1 MFCNK
6 CGKQIPDA
14 SSFCNYC
21 GNRIDGESMPAYT
34 TLQMKCKSCGG
45 CLFIDSTR
53 DIKTLTCPY
62 CGETELM
69 IESETVAAERIRS
82 QAYKE
87 VELYKQ
93 AKEAELEKIRQETK
107 EKLALAQQA
116 VANANRDAELAR
128 SKANIKLART
138 NKKHHTLSPLMQA
151 VVLMMVGISL
161 VAISLILIT
170 LPFSDTEIGV
180 SIILP
185 LLVAGIVLQMIG
197 LLQIKRNK

>member
-6 CGKQIPDA
+6 CGKQVPDA

-21 GNRIDGESMPAYT
+21 GNRIDRDNMPAYT

-45 CLFIDSTR
+45 CLFIDNSR

-62 CGETELM
+62 CGETELV
-69 IESETVAAERIRS
+69 IESEAVAAERIRS

-87 VELYKQ
+87 IEFYKQ
-93 AKEAELEKIRQETK
+93 DKEAELEKIRQETK
-107 EKLALAQQA
+107 EKLSLAQQA
-116 VANANRDAELAR
+116 IANANREAELAR
-128 SKANIKLART
+128 SKANIKLARA
-138 NKKHHTLSPLMQA
+138 NKKRNTLSPLMQT
-151 VVLMMVGISL
+151 VVLIMVGIGL
-161 VAISLILIT
+161 VAISLILIS

-185 LLVAGIVLQMIG
+185 MLVAGIVLQVIG
-197 LLQIKRNK
+197 FRQVKNNK